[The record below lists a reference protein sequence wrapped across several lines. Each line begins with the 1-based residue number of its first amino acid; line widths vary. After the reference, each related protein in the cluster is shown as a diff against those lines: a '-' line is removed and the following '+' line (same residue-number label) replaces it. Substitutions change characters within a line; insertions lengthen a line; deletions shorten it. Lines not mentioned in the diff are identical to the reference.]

1 MLDRTSLILVI
12 IGALNWG
19 SVGLFKFDFVGW
31 LFGGQ
36 AATFSRII
44 FTLVGLAGLWCIS
57 LLFRDRDE
65 VSSEISHM
73 SRCIIFLQPQKT
85 ARLPSMKN
93 RGRKPGCIFL
103 EILLTIRKKYALIH
117 LNKALMRRSNPFGS
131 ATESRRSVRGG
142 ADQGRN
148 TSRSCRFES
157 RFFGY
162 FSISKRQVGGDVCA
176 RYSAE

>member
-65 VSSEISHM
+65 VSSEISP
-73 SRCIIFLQPQKT
+73 FL
-85 ARLPSMKN
+85 
-93 RGRKPGCIFL
+93 
-103 EILLTIRKKYALIH
+103 
-117 LNKALMRRSNPFGS
+117 KASGS
-131 ATESRRSVRGG
+131 T
-142 ADQGRN
+142 
-148 TSRSCRFES
+148 
-157 RFFGY
+157 
-162 FSISKRQVGGDVCA
+162 
-176 RYSAE
+176 